1 MLMDLGW
8 DEHACPPVKWE
19 AWEKWR
25 VKSLLRQTYCSATC
39 CVTFS
44 HSFSTKLTW
53 QDTWRCCLRQ
63 KENRNDAQ
71 SAPAE
76 GQQSSAA
83 AYSNNSVVC
92 DWCFCIFFFL
102 LSNKYVVKYCLSFC
116 TQKHNAG
123 TSLEFLSVSFYFNV
137 CVRGRKTAGNCS
149 GSYYFVNPRRIS
161 GKLNQ
166 KDDSKALWKGMAVVV
181 MNRRQ
186 TNDRKLVVAFQQSP
200 VKSCSEGSS

>member
-102 LSNKYVVKYCLSFC
+102 LSNKYCMSLSTASLFALKNITQEQALSFYP
-116 TQKHNAG
+116 
-123 TSLEFLSVSFYFNV
+123 FLFTLMFVSVEEKRLV
-137 CVRGRKTAGNCS
+137 TV
-149 GSYYFVNPRRIS
+149 P
-161 GKLNQ
+161 
-166 KDDSKALWKGMAVVV
+166 AVII
-181 MNRRQ
+181 
-186 TNDRKLVVAFQQSP
+186 L
-200 VKSCSEGSS
+200 